1 MKKKKIKTEEQA
13 KDFVISSLVK
23 HLNKCGDKICPN
35 YVGELSFLV
44 MGSLAYEN
52 FGKEMFEEMVKEIR
66 RVNTDLLD
74 DSLEKG
80 TKNKYH

>member
-44 MGSLAYEN
+44 MGTLAYEN
-52 FGKEMFEEMVKEIR
+52 FGKEMFEDLVKEIR
-66 RVNTDLLD
+66 RANADLLD
-74 DSLEKG
+74 DSLEKVS
-80 TKNKYH
+80 KNKYH